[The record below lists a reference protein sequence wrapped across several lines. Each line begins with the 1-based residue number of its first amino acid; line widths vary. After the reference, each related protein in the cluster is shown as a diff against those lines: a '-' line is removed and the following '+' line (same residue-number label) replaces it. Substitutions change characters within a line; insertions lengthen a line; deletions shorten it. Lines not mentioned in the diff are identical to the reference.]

1 MASSPMAMDS
11 LTIDEIWKDF
21 RNNGVTVEMDEFDWI
36 QFNSRRRFINSS
48 EEPITED
55 DIEFQEELDKIR
67 LSLRRQKPLGN
78 KKHCVFCKNNKEDVK
93 VYATHLLKHANGDVI
108 CPILK
113 KYTCP
118 MCSATGTKAH
128 TVKYCPLNDGL
139 GTVDYIVKTPIGR
152 KRF

>member
-55 DIEFQEELDKIR
+55 DIEFQEELDK
-67 LSLRRQKPLGN
+67 
-78 KKHCVFCKNNKEDVK
+78 
-93 VYATHLLKHANGDVI
+93 
-108 CPILK
+108 
-113 KYTCP
+113 
-118 MCSATGTKAH
+118 
-128 TVKYCPLNDGL
+128 
-139 GTVDYIVKTPIGR
+139 
-152 KRF
+152 